1 MNVEMGTEA
10 AQFPEKEYI
19 NGIFLAVYAS
29 ILSNPGEVIL
39 IILVILFGI
48 AFIGAVL
55 KYVQLRK
62 NIGMASTYANHDL

>member
-1 MNVEMGTEA
+1 MGIEA
-10 AQFPEKEYI
+10 AQFPEKKYI
-19 NGIFLAVYAS
+19 HVNWIFLAVYAS

-62 NIGMASTYANHDL
+62 NIGMRAST